1 MNESKIKKNIRSVN
15 EFINKGNMF
24 VIATGNNYDYF
35 IKVAK
40 EKGIRYD
47 YLILD
52 QGSVISDRYNKII
65 YSCTL
70 NNNILKSICYE
81 LREVYNIHKIEIYS
95 AKRKECSFINKKITK
110 ISIKFNKKTSALKII
125 TILNKKYGKYINA
138 YLMIFSNSYIVEIIS
153 SKTDKEKAIRIIA
166 NIEKVDKSSIYTIG
180 NGYNDISM
188 INAFNG
194 ACVNNSVDELLKRC
208 NRHVESVNELV
219 YKIL

>member
-1 MNESKIKKNIRSVN
+1 
-15 EFINKGNMF
+15 
-24 VIATGNNYDYF
+24 
-35 IKVAK
+35 
-40 EKGIRYD
+40 
-47 YLILD
+47 
-52 QGSVISDRYNKII
+52 
-65 YSCTL
+65 
-70 NNNILKSICYE
+70 
-81 LREVYNIHKIEIYS
+81 
-95 AKRKECSFINKKITK
+95 
-110 ISIKFNKKTSALKII
+110 
-125 TILNKKYGKYINA
+125 
-138 YLMIFSNSYIVEIIS
+138 MIFSNSYIVEIIS